1 MRDWYSVVRNGVS
14 VNASLTYGAYTSRN
28 KGILEYQGE
37 PYIEHLYDCS
47 NKSSK
52 YCRILREKGYDA
64 NIIVTKVGE
73 GQHAIVFIRF
83 GNGDLLYCDPTQGKW
98 STEIDAF
105 GIPKH
110 IIPFEER
117 LDEKWAHEFVEIF

>member
-1 MRDWYSVVRNGVS
+1 MERTPPETKAFWSIK
-14 VNASLTYGAYTSRN
+14 A
-28 KGILEYQGE
+28 E